1 MQKKRRAHQAHEE
14 DNMTSTCCFVIS
26 RSAVRVREVALTRG
40 TCAEP
45 TALHKDPQDPP
56 TLPQGTNTTTHRT
69 SCGNAAGLDPST
81 TRHTLRHAFWQ
92 RPLHLT
98 VSLPIRI
105 PVSRFRSHDFSTRNL
120 VADAIDDVACWT
132 HCSFPLAK
140 KVFVMYLDAPFI
152 A

>member
-81 TRHTLRHAFWQ
+81 TRHTLRHAFGTALADVGLTAEQIAPWMGHTSAASSAVYI
-92 RPLHLT
+92 HLT
-98 VSLPIRI
+98 AAS
-105 PVSRFRSHDFSTRNL
+105 SRRH
-120 VADAIDDVACWT
+120 ADAVAR
-132 HCSFPLAK
+132 A
-140 KVFVMYLDAPFI
+140 VRGEVER
-152 A
+152 

>member
-26 RSAVRVREVALTRG
+26 RSAVRAREVALTRG

-69 SCGNAAGLDPST
+69 SCGNAGMYTLARRRFVLRLAYALQLRGELAGLTDAQVCGAVAVG
-81 TRHTLRHAFWQ
+81 R
-92 RPLHLT
+92 
-98 VSLPIRI
+98 SLG
-105 PVSRFRSHDFSTRNL
+105 L
-120 VADAIDDVACWT
+120 E
-132 HCSFPLAK
+132 AK
-140 KVFVMYLDAPFI
+140 A
-152 A
+152 

>member
-26 RSAVRVREVALTRG
+26 RSAVRAREVALTRG

-69 SCGNAAGLDPST
+69 SFLASEAPAGAEGPHGAGPAGASG
-81 TRHTLRHAFWQ
+81 RGIGGGR
-92 RPLHLT
+92 
-98 VSLPIRI
+98 
-105 PVSRFRSHDFSTRNL
+105 
-120 VADAIDDVACWT
+120 
-132 HCSFPLAK
+132 
-140 KVFVMYLDAPFI
+140 
-152 A
+152 